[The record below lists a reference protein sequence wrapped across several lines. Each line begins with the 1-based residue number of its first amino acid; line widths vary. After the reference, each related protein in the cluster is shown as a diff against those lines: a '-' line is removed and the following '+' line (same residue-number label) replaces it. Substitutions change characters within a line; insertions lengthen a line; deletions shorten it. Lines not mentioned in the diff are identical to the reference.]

1 MTATPPARLPLTA
14 PVDRLL
20 RDPHSHGFFQAVR
33 LLERWLGQQ
42 LDVPP
47 DQALRK
53 LRFRNSLSLGFP
65 ASEIAA
71 LRTLPAAE
79 GEGEGDPAGEHAR
92 PDPAALDHVEITPAF
107 MGLLGGAGA
116 LPNFYT
122 ELFAQRESQHKDAAA
137 RAFLDIFQHR
147 AATLLYQAWRKQRLA
162 LRYEQDRRRH
172 FTPLL
177 LALAGLGHPALRRE
191 LRDAEGGLSDDS
203 LAHFAGRLQHR
214 PVSAATL
221 QQLLQRYFGVPV
233 EVEQFVGRW
242 YSLGPAQQTQ
252 LGMQS
257 CGLGTNALVGE
268 RVWQRDQ
275 RVRLTLGPLSRAQ
288 LQHFLPGH
296 AGASAL
302 QHWLRELTGLRL
314 EYDVRL
320 RLRASDVSPAVL
332 GAPTGLQLG
341 YDCFLVTQARNH
353 DRYEPG
359 YALMAA

>member
-1 MTATPPARLPLTA
+1 MSNTPPARLPLTA

-20 RDPHSHGFFQAVR
+20 SDPHGHGFFQAVR

-42 LDVPP
+42 LAVAP

-65 ASEIAA
+65 ASEIES
-71 LRTLPAAE
+71 LRALPARD
-79 GEGEGDPAGEHAR
+79 GEGNAGGAAQR
-92 PDPAALDHVEITPAF
+92 PDATALDHVEITPAF
-107 MGLLGGAGA
+107 MGLLGGSGA

-122 ELFAQRESQHKDAAA
+122 ELFAQRESQHKDPAA
-137 RAFLDIFQHR
+137 RAFLDIFQQR

-162 LRYEQDRRRH
+162 LRYEQDRRKH

-177 LALAGLGHPALRRE
+177 LSLAGLGQQALRRE
-191 LRDAEGGLSDDS
+191 LRDDKGGLSDDS
-203 LAHFAGRLQHR
+203 LAHFAGRLQQR

-221 QQLLQRYFGVPV
+221 QQVLQSYFGVPV

-257 CGLGTNALVGE
+257 CGLGLNALVGE

-275 RVRLTLGPLSRAQ
+275 RVRLTLGPLTRAQ

-296 AGASAL
+296 AGAATL

-320 RLRASDVSPAVL
+320 RLRADAVGPAVL

-353 DRYEPG
+353 DRFEPG
-359 YALMAA
+359 YAVMAA